1 MVGVHLR
8 RSKCGLLFGSIARKE
23 GLGEQERHCR
33 SEVDGG
39 TCSDGCGVPLHA
51 LRASIVLEPGC
62 AEHNVTLG
70 RKARKALPLLVTV
83 RVFRYESET

>member
-1 MVGVHLR
+1 MIGVHLR
-8 RSKCGLLFGSIARKE
+8 CSKCGLLFGSVTRKE
-23 GLGEQERHCR
+23 GLGEQERHCG
-33 SEVDGG
+33 SEDDGG
-39 TCSDGCGVPLHA
+39 TCSYGCGVPLHA
-51 LRASIVLEPGC
+51 LKASFVLEPGC